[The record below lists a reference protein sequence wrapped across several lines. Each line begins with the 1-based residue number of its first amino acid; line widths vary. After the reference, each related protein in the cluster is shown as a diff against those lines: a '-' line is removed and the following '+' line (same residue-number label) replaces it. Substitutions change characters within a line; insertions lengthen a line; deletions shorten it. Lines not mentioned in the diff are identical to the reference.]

1 MEWIWSDAGKLRN
14 GEPYKEFNSDSSIEY
29 QSIKGTFRW
38 ARDIKPDYIWFNGT
52 ADHYLIGDTIRE
64 VPVKMNTLFGSHE
77 DGESK
82 ITPVKINIGD
92 QIYDTKYK
100 TLIQPKLF
108 SLNKGDS
115 AYWKDFDWNTASAA
129 GMKRVGLPFSGH
141 YDFVET
147 VMYWPINHM
156 VSPKDQ
162 SVGCAECHT
171 RRGGRLEKLTG
182 FTAEEVVGCNP
193 PYPWWREG
201 TQQEFTQ
208 RLLKAMRVGT
218 RKYESLYLSLIHISE
233 PTRPY

>member
-182 FTAEEVVGCNP
+182 FYLPGRDHIKLLDTSGALLILLTLGGVLFHAILRIVTASG
-193 PYPWWREG
+193 R
-201 TQQEFTQ
+201 
-208 RLLKAMRVGT
+208 
-218 RKYESLYLSLIHISE
+218 RKNVE
-233 PTRPY
+233 